1 MNKKIRA
8 VMMVAAIA
16 LVAGAN
22 MFNSQRT
29 IDMSGIALL
38 NVEALADEEGEFIQV
53 CPIQGGYCNV
63 LIGGQTAV
71 SVAGWQ
77 K

>member
-1 MNKKIRA
+1 MKKKIRA
-8 VMMVAAIA
+8 VMLVAAIA

-29 IDMSGIALL
+29 IAMSDIALA
-38 NVEALADEEGEFIQV
+38 NVEALANEEGEFIQV
-53 CPIQGGYCNV
+53 CPIEGGYCNV
-63 LIGGQTAV
+63 LIGEQMAV
-71 SVAGWQ
+71 SIAGWQ